1 MEGEIQ
7 LLLFLK
13 DLVKNKMQFCWDVA
27 MARIA
32 ESATGANSKHDKLSV
47 ALGGNFTR
55 GFKVQ
60 ATTHMRNSKC
70 EFPRARTK

>member
-13 DLVKNKMQFCWDVA
+13 DLVKNKMQFCGDVA

-32 ESATGANSKHDKLSV
+32 ESATGGDV
-47 ALGGNFTR
+47 ALL
-55 GFKVQ
+55 V
-60 ATTHMRNSKC
+60 
-70 EFPRARTK
+70 RTLN

>member
-13 DLVKNKMQFCWDVA
+13 DLVKNKMQFCGDVA

-32 ESATGANSKHDKLSV
+32 ESATANSKHDKLSV
-47 ALGGNFTR
+47 ALEGSFTR
-55 GFKVQ
+55 GFETLQ
-60 ATTHMRNSKC
+60 SSSHEN
-70 EFPRARTK
+70 ARFKRE